1 LSQAIYENENGTL
14 ATFIRLLQASTN
26 PELLAT
32 NINYKE
38 LGLVDADSGVW
49 DKQGYTV
56 EKENVSSGEAYK
68 KFNLTKIDDHK
79 FEMGIDLIDIL
90 VSQGKKV
97 LVWGMFVGTMQKMTD
112 TLNGMGIK
120 TTLVYGA

>member
-1 LSQAIYENENGTL
+1 NGTL

-49 DKQGYTV
+49 DKQASTV
-56 EKENVSSGEAYK
+56 EKENASSGDAYK
-68 KFNLTKIDDHK
+68 KYDLANVESPK
-79 FEMGIDLIDIL
+79 FEMGIDLIDKL
-90 VSQGKKV
+90 VSQGKKSSGLGNV
-97 LVWGMFVGTMQKMTD
+97 CWYHAKDYRYSQW
-112 TLNGMGIK
+112 
-120 TTLVYGA
+120 YGNKNHFGLWCYSETGP

>member
-1 LSQAIYENENGTL
+1 M

-49 DKQGYTV
+49 DKQALTV
-56 EKENVSSGEAYK
+56 EKENASSGDAYK
-68 KFNLTKIDDHK
+68 KYNLANVESPK
-79 FEMGIDLIDIL
+79 FEMGIDLIDKL

-97 LVWGMFVGTMQKMTD
+97 
-112 TLNGMGIK
+112 
-120 TTLVYGA
+120 